1 MKRVSAIQW
10 IALLLIAACA
20 AVAAFVQFEMH
31 AAAENAIADGEI
43 LTHRLS
49 DRIQGYPEMVQDTSM
64 PVCEIGGT
72 DYSMLLEIPAFDVT
86 LPIENAWGK
95 SAFGAPRRFT
105 GSIYGDIL
113 VIGGMDYPGLFDFC
127 DTIGHDTL
135 VTVTDMTGAEF
146 SYTVVRID
154 RADSA
159 ESEWLLHDDYALTLF
174 CRTAFS
180 TEYIAVRCVRSAS

>member
-1 MKRVSAIQW
+1 MKRISVIRL
-10 IALLLIAACA
+10 IAVLLIAVCVGI
-20 AVAAFVQFEMH
+20 AVYFQIDMH
-31 AAAENAIADGEI
+31 NSAQKAIADGKTLASH
-43 LTHRLS
+43 LTERS
-49 DRIQGYPEMVQDTSM
+49 EGYPGVIQDTSM
-64 PVCEIGGT
+64 PVLEIGGT
-72 DYSMLLEIPAFDVT
+72 DYAGLLEIPAFGAI
-86 LPIENAWGK
+86 LPVGNTWNG

-105 GSIYGDIL
+105 GGVYGDTF

-127 DTIGHDTL
+127 DKIEHDTR
-135 VTVTDMTGAEF
+135 VTVTDMTGTAF

-159 ESEWLLHDDYALTLF
+159 KSEWLLREDYALTLF